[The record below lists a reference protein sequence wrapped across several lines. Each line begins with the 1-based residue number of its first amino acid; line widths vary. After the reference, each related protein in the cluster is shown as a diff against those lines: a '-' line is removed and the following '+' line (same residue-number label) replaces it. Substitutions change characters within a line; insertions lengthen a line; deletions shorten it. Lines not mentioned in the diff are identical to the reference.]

1 MCQLELFEKEKHVR
15 IISTQGHQLLYLL
28 ICDLKEFIVNQTKK
42 SRLWLYVDGIQINPS
57 EVSSDIISS
66 AKDIILTKP
75 LVGG

>member
-15 IISTQGHQLLYLL
+15 IISTRGHQLLYLL
-28 ICDLKEFIVNQTKK
+28 ICDLKEFIANQTKK